1 MLLSLLQSTEQTKM
15 PEDRLRL
22 SASLKEGEMKLLR
35 LFLGE
40 NRIFK
45 IVPLKFYTFLK
56 AT

>member
-15 PEDRLRL
+15 PENSFRV

-40 NRIFK
+40 NRTFK
-45 IVPLKFYTFLK
+45 IVPIKSCTFLK

>member
-15 PEDRLRL
+15 PEDCLRV

-35 LFLGE
+35 LFFGE
-40 NRIFK
+40 KRTFK
-45 IVPLKFYTFLK
+45 IVPIKFYTFLK